1 MYPEKEVIMY
11 SEARKMHL
19 IEEVIK
25 TKNEAI
31 LIELESVLKK
41 ASKSNDQPR
50 PSAHD
55 LVGLWSKDD
64 ADLIEKAIEEGCE
77 QINPDDWK

>member
-1 MYPEKEVIMY
+1 MY

-31 LIELESVLKK
+31 LIELESVLRK
-41 ASKSNDQPR
+41 AKAADQPQ

-55 LVGLWSKDD
+55 FVGLWSKDD
-64 ADLIEKAIEEGCE
+64 AELIEKAIEEGCE

>member
-1 MYPEKEVIMY
+1 MY

-31 LIELESVLKK
+31 LIELETVLKK
-41 ASKSNDQPR
+41 ASKAKDQPR
-50 PSAHD
+50 PSAHNF
-55 LVGLWSKDD
+55 VGLWSKDD
-64 ADLIEKAIEEGCE
+64 AELIEKAIEDGCE

>member
-1 MYPEKEVIMY
+1 MY

-31 LIELESVLKK
+31 LVELESVLKK
-41 ASKSNDQPR
+41 ASKTQDQPR

-64 ADLIEKAIEEGCE
+64 ADLIENAIEEGCE